1 MLRRNRAMSD
11 DVVFSALDWMQTATN
26 ESVRAQ
32 LVQSLDGVTN
42 AALKQPLLSMLATEQ
57 SARNREEIVDT
68 LSNFAGSDPA
78 VADKLWE
85 LAQNDSER
93 NVREEALE
101 ALADAGTLSESRVAL
116 LQERAI
122 SADVPVEDRLMA
134 FRALR
139 EADVDTSTLTA
150 QMVEMAQS
158 AQDPVERARIF
169 SAFDG
174 ISDES
179 LKAPLVYG
187 LQDPNPVV
195 REQAADALAQFAR
208 TDPQVRQWLEYVSQN
223 DADPRVQRE
232 AHQALEQRGRGRGG
246 RWRD

>member
-1 MLRRNRAMSD
+1 M
-11 DVVFSALDWMQTATN
+11 
-26 ESVRAQ
+26 
-32 LVQSLDGVTN
+32 
-42 AALKQPLLSMLATEQ
+42 
-57 SARNREEIVDT
+57 
-68 LSNFAGSDPA
+68 

-85 LAQNDSER
+85 LSQKDPDP

-101 ALADAGTLSESRVAL
+101 ALADQGSLSESRVAL

-122 SADVPVEDRLMA
+122 STDVSVEDRLLA
-134 FRALR
+134 FQALR
-139 EADVDTSTLTA
+139 EAEVDTTALTA
-150 QMVEMAQS
+150 QMVQMAQ
-158 AQDPVERARIF
+158 ATDNPVERARIF
-169 SAFDG
+169 GAFDG
-174 ISDES
+174 VSDES

-208 TDPQVRQWLEYVSQN
+208 TDPQVREWLEYVSQN

-232 AHQALEQRGRGRGG
+232 AYRALEQRGGDRDR